1 MEPRALTGSASAEG
15 GAGEVVWGEMIAG
28 AADGFDDIGVADGL
42 EFAAEGADAGRNGVA
57 SRRVSVSEDCCGDD
71 IAREGT
77 VWVLNKVFQEQAF
90 VVVESR

>member
-1 MEPRALTGSASAEG
+1 MKISKCRG
-15 GAGEVVWGEMIAG
+15 GAGEVVWGEVIAG
-28 AADGFDDIGVADGL
+28 AADGFDDIGVADGFEL
-42 EFAAEGADAGRNGVA
+42 AAESADAGRNGVA